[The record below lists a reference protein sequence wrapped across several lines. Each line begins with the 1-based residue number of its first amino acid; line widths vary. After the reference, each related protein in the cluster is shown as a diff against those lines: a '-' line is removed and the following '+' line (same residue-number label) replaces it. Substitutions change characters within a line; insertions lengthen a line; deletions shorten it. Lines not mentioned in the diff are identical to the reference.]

1 MNILVTGNAGLI
13 GARFCDWLI
22 TNTDHQVIGIDDLS
36 GGYKENVNPEVIFL
50 EKNLLEDLTEI
61 FDEYRPQIVYHFA
74 AYAAE
79 GLSPFIRRYN
89 YENNLIASVNLINN
103 AIKFGVKRFVFTSS
117 MAVYGETS
125 KPPFSESA
133 PTVPIDPYGIAKLAV
148 EQDLKVAQE
157 QHGLNYTIIRPH
169 NFYGSKQNIWDRYR
183 NVLGIWM
190 NQIINGRQP
199 TIFGTGKQ
207 RRAFS
212 CIDDALI
219 PLWNASQRKS
229 CIGETINLGGTEDT
243 SILDACLTLLEVTES
258 NLTPVFLQSRHEAKN
273 AFSTWQKS
281 ADLLDFE
288 HKTTL
293 KDGLSM
299 MWKWAIKQPERP
311 QFTWDKYELD
321 KKLYDYW
328 K

>member
-1 MNILVTGNAGLI
+1 MSILVTGNAGLI

-22 TNTDHQVIGIDDLS
+22 ENTNHQVIGIDDLS
-36 GGYKENVNPEVIFL
+36 GGYRENIKPEIIFIN
-50 EKNLLEDLTEI
+50 KSLLEDLTGI
-61 FDEYRPQIVYHFA
+61 FDEYKPQVIYHFA

-79 GLSPFIRRYN
+79 GLSPFIRKYN

-117 MAVYGETS
+117 MAVYGEVNN
-125 KPPFSESA
+125 PPFSESD

-148 EQDLKVAQE
+148 EQDLKVAKD
-157 QHGLNYTIIRPH
+157 QHDLNYTIIRPH

-190 NQIINGRQP
+190 NQIINGQQP
-199 TIFGTGKQ
+199 TIFGTGEQ

-219 PLWNASQRKS
+219 PLWNASQRES
-229 CIGETINLGGTEDT
+229 CIGEIINLGGAEDT
-243 SILDACLTLLEVTES
+243 SILDACLTLLEVTGS
-258 NLTPVFLQSRHEAKN
+258 NLEPIFLQSRHEAKN

-281 ADLLDFE
+281 VDFLDFE

-293 KDGLSM
+293 KNGLSM
-299 MWKWAIKQPERP
+299 MWEWAKEQPTRP

-321 KKLYDYW
+321 KQLYDYW